1 MLYKLVSTEG
11 SKIMTK
17 LRVRLPE
24 IKLSEEVSRKIGMTG
39 LKLRAASP
47 ELLVGVGIAGV
58 IVSAAIACKA
68 TLKAEAVMKETK
80 ETLDKI
86 EECKETVD
94 SEKYSEA
101 DYKKDLR
108 LVYLQTC
115 VKMAKIYAP
124 AAIIGVMSITCILA
138 GHDILKKRNI
148 AINAAYSAAAKS
160 FSDYSERVRE
170 ELGEDADRRFRYNIK
185 KKETEV
191 TEINENGEEVTV
203 KKEADTSDYDGRSGT
218 ARWMDDCKNVDGKDL
233 EYKLWKIKCYETT
246 CNQLLR
252 SRGYLFLNEV
262 YEALGLPITSD
273 GQILG
278 WIYNDR
284 CPNGDNYVDF
294 GLQEV
299 MRDGDSETS
308 YLLDFN
314 IDGNILNE
322 I

>member
-1 MLYKLVSTEG
+1 MGKLLV
-11 SKIMTK
+11 KF
-17 LRVRLPE
+17 PE
-24 IKLSEEVSRKIGMTG
+24 VKFSEEVSRKIGMAG
-39 LKLRAASP
+39 LKLKAASP
-47 ELLVGVGIAGV
+47 ELLVGIGIAGV
-58 IVSAAIACKA
+58 IVSTALACKA
-68 TLKAEAVMKETK
+68 TLKAETVMNEAK
-80 ETLDKI
+80 ETLNKI

-94 SEKYSEA
+94 TEKYSEA
-101 DYKKDLR
+101 DYKKDIR
-108 LVYLQTC
+108 LVYLQSC

-124 AAIIGVMSITCILA
+124 AAVMGIMSITCILA

-160 FSDYSERVRE
+160 FSDYRERVRE
-170 ELGEDADRRFRYNIK
+170 ELGEEADRRFRYNIK
-185 KKETEV
+185 KKEKEV
-191 TEINENGEEVTV
+191 TEPDKNGQEVTV
-203 KKEADTSDYDGRSGT
+203 KKEVNTSDYDGRSGT

-233 EYKLWKIKCYETT
+233 EYKLWKVKCYETT

-273 GQILG
+273 GQVLG

-299 MRDGDSETS
+299 MRDGYDETS